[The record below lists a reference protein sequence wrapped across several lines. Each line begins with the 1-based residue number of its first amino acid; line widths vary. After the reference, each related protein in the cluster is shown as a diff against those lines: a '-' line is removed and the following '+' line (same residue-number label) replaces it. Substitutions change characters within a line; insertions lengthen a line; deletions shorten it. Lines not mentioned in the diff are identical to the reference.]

1 MGSNDADEQDR
12 QEAVIELAELIHL
25 AQETGRRLANKSHGE
40 LYDLAHDVNELLHQV
55 RLQIEQLQERSA
67 QP

>member
-12 QEAVIELAELIHL
+12 QEAVIELAELVHL

-40 LYDLAHDVNELLHQV
+40 LYDLAHDLNELLHQV
-55 RLQIEQLQERSA
+55 RVQIEVIQDFSA

>member
-67 QP
+67 HP

>member
-40 LYDLAHDVNELLHQV
+40 LYDLAHDVIELLHQA
-55 RLQIEQLQERSA
+55 REQIELIQERSA

>member
-12 QEAVIELAELIHL
+12 QEAVIELAELVHL

-40 LYDLAHDVNELLHQV
+40 LYELAHDLDALLHQV
-55 RLQIEQLQERSA
+55 RVQIELIQDWSA
-67 QP
+67 NP

>member
-40 LYDLAHDVNELLHQV
+40 LYDLAHDVIELLHQV
-55 RLQIEQLQERSA
+55 RVQIERMQERSA
-67 QP
+67 RP

>member
-12 QEAVIELAELIHL
+12 QEAVIELAELVHL
-25 AQETGRRLANKSHGE
+25 AQETGRRLVNKSHGE

-55 RLQIEQLQERSA
+55 RLQIELIQERSA
-67 QP
+67 KP

>member
-55 RLQIEQLQERSA
+55 RLQIEQLRERSA
-67 QP
+67 HP

>member
-40 LYDLAHDVNELLHQV
+40 FYDLAHDVNELLHQV
-55 RLQIEQLQERSA
+55 RVQIEVIQARSA
-67 QP
+67 KP